1 MINQNITDMKKISAK
16 LLLVILITGSTG
28 CSLVCTE
35 GKGPLKTEKRN
46 PGEFTE
52 ISLDISADVIVLK
65 GDDFSVNIEAEEN
78 LLEKIDLRIRG
89 NKLNIGSNPCMDPN
103 ERIKIT
109 VSLPELEELEVNGSG
124 NITVPDTFQ
133 VKDIKLE
140 IKGSGDINAKLVAA
154 KIKSTI
160 MGSGNIILQG
170 SANEHKTDIMGSGN
184 VKAGELPSNTTEIEV
199 NGSGDVHVYVIQNLD
214 VQING
219 SGSVHYKGKPSVS
232 THINGSGKVV
242 DEN

>member
-1 MINQNITDMKKISAK
+1 MRTPLKFI
-16 LLLVILITGSTG
+16 LLSPVLFSMNSCHII
-28 CSLVCTE
+28 CTE
-35 GKGPLKTEKRN
+35 GKGPMKSEQRN
-46 PGEFTE
+46 PGEFSE
-52 ISLDISADVIVLK
+52 ISLDIPADLKVIK

-78 LLEKIDLRIRG
+78 LLEKIKTKIRSHA
-89 NKLNIGSNPCMDPN
+89 LNIDSERCLDPGQ
-103 ERIKIT
+103 RIKIT
-109 VSLPELEELEVNGSG
+109 VALPELEELEVNGSG
-124 NITVPDTFQ
+124 NITMPDTFQ

-154 KIKSTI
+154 KIKSSI

-170 SANEHKTDIMGSGN
+170 SANEHETSIMGSGD
-184 VKAGELPSNTTEIEV
+184 VKAGQLPCNSSEIDV

>member
-1 MINQNITDMKKISAK
+1 MRHFIKLILLCPVLLSINSCHI
-16 LLLVILITGSTG
+16 
-28 CSLVCTE
+28 VCIE
-35 GKGPLKTEKRN
+35 GKGDLKTEKRT

-52 ISLDISADVIVLK
+52 ISLDIAADVNVTR
-65 GDDFSVNIEAEEN
+65 GNDFSVNIEAEEN
-78 LLEKIDLRIRG
+78 LLEEIETNVRSS
-89 NKLNIGSNPCMDPN
+89 KLTIESDRCLDAGK
-103 ERIKIT
+103 RIKIT
-109 VSLPELEELEVNGSG
+109 VSLPELEELEINGSG

-154 KIKSTI
+154 KIKSAI
-160 MGSGNIILQG
+160 MGSGNIILKG
-170 SANEHKTDIMGSGN
+170 SANTHETDIMGSGN
-184 VKAGELPSNTTEIEV
+184 VKAGELPCNSSEIDV
-199 NGSGDVHVYVIQNLD
+199 NGSGDVHVYVIQKLD